1 MSAATGASKAVAEGW
16 DKMITVTQNRTIIC
30 EARGVLRMPRILAGR
45 SGYARSGAGDRR
57 NYNADMDKPVSR
69 RQLRRTA
76 WLVAFAALAG
86 FLLADLT

>member
-1 MSAATGASKAVAEGW
+1 
-16 DKMITVTQNRTIIC
+16 
-30 EARGVLRMPRILAGR
+30 MPRILAGR